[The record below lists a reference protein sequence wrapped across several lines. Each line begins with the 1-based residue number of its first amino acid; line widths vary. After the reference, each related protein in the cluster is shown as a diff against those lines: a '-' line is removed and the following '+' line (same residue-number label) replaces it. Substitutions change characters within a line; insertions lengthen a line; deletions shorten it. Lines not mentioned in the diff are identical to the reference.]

1 MTSKETLKEQIE
13 KLRFNGDTRTDA
25 EVLRNH
31 VDGELAVYKNFVADG
46 TRTNAETLAAI
57 APVKDVCGLYNDLMR
72 WQRLDVLAT
81 LKPKDAFKEMLSTQ
95 CVTGVKVGNNKDSG
109 VEIQKAD
116 VAISAYDFY
125 KELFSLER
133 QTIEDMCCI
142 FADNVAKFVMGDD
155 DVHITKDSMHQ
166 TYVKMRNDRGWNLSA
181 DEMTYSCLARQL
193 SEVAKVISFG
203 TCDKM
208 INADV
213 KYVQYGTIGTKD
225 QANKEGSF
233 VTRNESTII
242 NLIFRAIYTRVNG
255 KAYGFQVQTG
265 ATKAAQ
271 TVKANTAMA
280 ESGKNAEFAKNATPD
295 AGPVEVVEPKPK
307 KAKKGTKKSAKE
319 EAAAK

>member
-31 VDGELAVYKNFVADG
+31 ADGELAIYKNLVADG
-46 TRTNAETLAAI
+46 TRTSAETLAAI
-57 APVKDVCGLYNDLMR
+57 APVKDACGLYNDLMR

-95 CVTGVKVGNNKDSG
+95 CVTGIKVGNNKDSG

-125 KELFSLER
+125 KGLFSLEL
-133 QTIEDMCCI
+133 QPIEDMCCI
-142 FADNVAKFVMGDD
+142 FADNIAKFVIGDD
-155 DVHITKDSMHQ
+155 DAHMTKDSIHPS
-166 TYVKMRNDRGWNLSA
+166 YHKMRTEKGWNIPAKEL
-181 DEMTYSCLARQL
+181 TYSSLSRQL
-193 SEVAKVISFG
+193 SEIAKVISFG

-213 KYVQYGTIGTKD
+213 KYIQYGTIGTKD

-233 VTRNESTII
+233 VIRNESTII
-242 NLIFRAIYTRVNG
+242 NLVFRAIYTRVNG
-255 KAYGFQVQTG
+255 KAYGFQAQTA
-265 ATKAAQ
+265 ATKSAQ
-271 TVKANTAMA
+271 TMKANSAMA
-280 ESGKNAEFAKNATPD
+280 ESAKNAEFAPSATPA
-295 AGPVEVVEPKPK
+295 AGSVEVVEPKPK
-307 KAKKGTKKSAKE
+307 KGTKKSTKK